1 MKCVE
6 KCASLKLCPQLQHR
20 VMSSS
25 LSVVLTG
32 ATPMSEKA
40 ATIAPVDSSEREIS
54 RLHRWCSGG
63 FTGRAGVSQSVGAG
77 DT

>member
-54 RLHRWCSGG
+54 RLHR
-63 FTGRAGVSQSVGAG
+63 
-77 DT
+77 